1 MIRSMTGFGRCE
13 TVING
18 REITVEIKSV
28 NHRYFE
34 FSCRTPR
41 SYGFLDDKLKNY
53 VNSRVSR
60 GKIDMFVSIGAS
72 DEEPCDVTVN
82 HQLVSGYINAFKEIS
97 EKYDIPN
104 DVSTVSLSRFPDV
117 FTVHKAPED
126 EDQITAD
133 VLSAAKIAV
142 DAFVAM
148 REAEGEKMKEDILSR
163 ANTILSVVG
172 EIEERSPQTVAE
184 YEQRLMERI
193 KQTLAENDV
202 KVDEQRVLTEV
213 AVFADKVAV
222 AEEMN
227 RESNTIGSK
236 VQDAILAHKVVDIK
250 SEIEKIREQ
259 VQNIEYGEQMKLINI
274 GFGNLVS
281 SDKIVA
287 VVAPESAPVKRIVQD
302 AKQNNLLIDATCG
315 RKCKSVIVAENNHV
329 ILSEISCE
337 AIQNRTD
344 ESEENKDEH

>member
-104 DVSTVSLSRFPDV
+104 DVSTVSLSRFTKRLRTRIKLLPM
-117 FTVHKAPED
+117 FFQP
-126 EDQITAD
+126 
-133 VLSAAKIAV
+133 
-142 DAFVAM
+142 
-148 REAEGEKMKEDILSR
+148 
-163 ANTILSVVG
+163 
-172 EIEERSPQTVAE
+172 
-184 YEQRLMERI
+184 QRL
-193 KQTLAENDV
+193 QLTLLLQCV
-202 KVDEQRVLTEV
+202 KLR
-213 AVFADKVAV
+213 A
-222 AEEMN
+222 
-227 RESNTIGSK
+227 R
-236 VQDAILAHKVVDIK
+236 
-250 SEIEKIREQ
+250 R
-259 VQNIEYGEQMKLINI
+259 
-274 GFGNLVS
+274 
-281 SDKIVA
+281 
-287 VVAPESAPVKRIVQD
+287 
-302 AKQNNLLIDATCG
+302 
-315 RKCKSVIVAENNHV
+315 
-329 ILSEISCE
+329 
-337 AIQNRTD
+337 
-344 ESEENKDEH
+344 